1 MTRHT
6 IVLAVALAM
15 LTVPTTSPA
24 AEGMWQPRQLPAIAG
39 RLSDAG
45 YRSDP
50 AAIADLGRYPM
61 DAVVAIAGCS
71 ASFVSP
77 QGLVATNHHCA
88 YGTIQYNSTGERNL
102 LRDGFLAAD
111 FAAELPGDPNQRVW
125 VTDRITDV
133 SERMRRAIARARDA
147 RAAWAAYE
155 DEAKRLVRGCEAEGP
170 YRCEIYTFHG
180 GAEFNLIRQLEIRDV
195 RLVYAPAGSIGKF
208 GGDIDNWMWPRHT
221 GDFAFLRAYVGPDG
235 RPAPYSKENVPFRP
249 KSFLRVAPQG
259 VGEGDY
265 VMVAGYPGRTNRWRL
280 AEELD
285 DAIGWSMPTVVES
298 NRELIRI
305 IEDATRDRPDAAVR
319 YASALAGLNNTMKN
333 LEGQLEGFRRGGGV
347 AAKRAREAAWIAGV
361 DAGGDADAR
370 RALDALRTELAR
382 ARERRER
389 DLRFALIAAPNLPG
403 APRFNREGSPVAAAV
418 DLYRLA
424 LERRR
429 PDARRESGYQRR
441 DEPRIR
447 ARLEMFERRYDEATD
462 RALFEHRLR
471 RYAAL
476 PAARRVPELDA
487 WLGIAGDAPDLKGLG
502 ATLDAFYAGLTID
515 AAAERLA
522 LFDATPATIE
532 ASRDSA
538 LRLAVALMPALRR
551 IEEEAK
557 AQLGAEL
564 RLRPVLLESLIAH
577 EAGQGRVL
585 YPDAN
590 ASLRVTYG
598 NVVGYRPRDGVQH
611 LPFTTLAGV
620 AAKATGQPPFD
631 APPAQLAAIADGRG
645 ARHRARALGDVP
657 VNFLADLDITGGN
670 SGSPTLNADGELV
683 GLVFDGNW
691 ESVSSNW
698 VFDPA
703 LTRSIHV
710 DIRYMLWVMSE
721 VDHADRLLREMSV
734 AAGG

>member
-1 MTRHT
+1 MQRRL
-6 IVLAVALAM
+6 VPLAILLSA
-15 LTVPTTSPA
+15 TSAPASA
-24 AEGMWQPRQLPAIAG
+24 AEGMWQPRQLPAIAE
-39 RLSDAG
+39 RLSAAG
-45 YRSDP
+45 YRDDP
-50 AAIADLGRYPM
+50 AAIADLARYPM
-61 DAVVAIAGCS
+61 DAVVAISGCS

-111 FAAELPGDPNQRVW
+111 LAAELPGDPNQRVW

-133 SERMRRAIARARDA
+133 SAQVRRAVGRARDS
-147 RAAWAAYE
+147 RSAWDAYE
-155 DEAKRLVRGCEAEGP
+155 GEAKRLVRACESEGP

-180 GAEFNLIRQLEIRDV
+180 GAEFNLIRQLEIKDV
-195 RLVYAPAGSIGKF
+195 RLVYAPAGSIGKY

-221 GDFAFLRAYVGPDG
+221 GDFAFLRAYVAPDG
-235 RPAPYSKENVPFRP
+235 RPAPYAKENVPYRP
-249 KSFLRVAPQG
+249 KSFLRIDADGVAE
-259 VGEGDY
+259 GEY

-285 DAIGWSMPTVVES
+285 DAIGWSMPTLAES

-305 IEDATRDRPDAAVR
+305 IEDATRGRPDAAVR
-319 YASALAGLNNTMKN
+319 YAAALAGLNNTMKN
-333 LEGQLEGFRRGGGV
+333 IEGQLEGFRRGGGV
-347 AAKRAREAAWIAGV
+347 AAKRAREAAWLARI
-361 DAGGDADAR
+361 DARGDADAR
-370 RALDALRTELAR
+370 SALDALRAELAR

-389 DLRFALIAAPNLPG
+389 DLRFGLIAPPNLPG
-403 APRFNREGSPVAAAV
+403 APRFNREGSPVAAAI

-429 PDARRESGYQRR
+429 PDARREAGYQLR

-447 ARLEMFERRYDEATD
+447 ARLEMFERRFDEATD

-476 PAARRVPELDA
+476 PAQRRVPELDA
-487 WLGIAGDAPDLKGLG
+487 WLGIRGDAPDLSGLP
-502 ATLDAFYAGLTID
+502 AKLDAFYAGLTLD
-515 AAAERLA
+515 DRAQRLA
-522 LFDATPATIE
+522 LLDAPPARIE
-532 ASRDSA
+532 ASGDSA
-538 LRLAVALMPALRR
+538 LSLAVALLPALQR
-551 IEEEAK
+551 IEAEAE

-564 RLRPVLLESLIAH
+564 RLRTVVLESQIAF
-577 EAGQGRVL
+577 EASQGRVL

-620 AAKATGQPPFD
+620 AAKATGVDPFD
-631 APPAQLAAIADGRG
+631 APPAQLQAIAAGRG
-645 ARHRARALGDVP
+645 ARHRDAALGDVP

-698 VFDPA
+698 VFDAA

-721 VDHADRLLREMSV
+721 VDHADHLLRELSV
-734 AAGG
+734 APGD